1 VNDSSHAVERIESIF
16 DVIAHEHRKIA
27 SLRRG

>member
-1 VNDSSHAVERIESIF
+1 VNDSSHAVERIESF
-16 DVIAHEHRKIA
+16 DAIAHEHRKIA